1 MEKKAIKRILSKDI
15 KEISNQKLNSLGIYI
30 QFNEEN
36 FLEARAMIVGPKD
49 SLYQGGYLFFN
60 IHFPG
65 R

>member
-49 SLYQGGYLFFN
+49 SLYQGGYLF
-60 IHFPG
+60 
-65 R
+65 